1 MKIIDDI
8 MGGLSQFVDNY
19 KKRQREKAL
28 QEKITRNFKDL
39 KIRRKLTKEQE
50 KEVNDFYV
58 SMIGKKVP
66 LYCHEYFYSRTGVFS
81 KDYIPKDFY
90 TLELRP
96 RANVYRFQ
104 QAYDDKNIYDIILAG
119 ENVARSILKNMNGY
133 YYFDGNPVT
142 EEEAVSRCQDLE
154 DVIIKPAMTMQGDGV
169 RLLTVKN
176 GKTNIDDLT
185 IGELFKRYKHNFLIQ
200 ERVRQHKD
208 LAALNPSSVNTM
220 RILTYRSGMEV
231 LLVYSVIRIG
241 RSGQVIDNQ
250 CAGGI
255 STTITK
261 DGKLGKAAF
270 GGFSEDDVR
279 VTDTGITLDGYQ
291 LPSYDKAIE
300 FVKRLHMKLPY
311 FNIIGWDVS
320 IEENGEPILIEYN
333 TNPGLSQ
340 SAFCSGMGENT
351 ERIIREL
358 WPRINTLYEKYV

>member
-1 MKIIDDI
+1 MNIVTMFTNKIVR
-8 MGGLSQFVDNY
+8 LVTRY
-19 KKRQREKAL
+19 KKYQMQKEIR
-28 QEKITRNFKDL
+28 EKITHNFKDL
-39 KIRRKLTKEQE
+39 AVRRKLTKEQK
-50 KEVNDFYV
+50 KEVDDFYI
-58 SMIGKKVP
+58 SMIGKKMP

-96 RANVYRFQ
+96 KANVYKFQ
-104 QAYDDKNIYDIILAG
+104 EAYDDKNIYDIILAG
-119 ENVARSILKNMNGY
+119 ENVVHTILKNMNGY
-133 YYFDGNPVT
+133 YYYEGKPVSEIEAINLCQNMDG
-142 EEEAVSRCQDLE
+142 
-154 DVIIKPAMTMQGDGV
+154 VIIKPTMEMQGNGV
-169 RLLTVKN
+169 KLLKIKD
-176 GKTNIDDLT
+176 GKTNVNDLT
-185 IGELFKRYKHNFLIQ
+185 IGELFKQYNRNFLIQ

-208 LAALNPSSVNTM
+208 IAALNPTSVNTM

-231 LLVYSVIRIG
+231 LIIYSVIRIG

-255 STTITK
+255 STAITK
-261 DGKLGKAAF
+261 DGKLGKSAF
-270 GGFSEDDVR
+270 GGYTEDNIL

-320 IEENGEPILIEYN
+320 IEENGDPILIEYN

-358 WPRINTLYEKYV
+358 WPRRNTMYEGYN